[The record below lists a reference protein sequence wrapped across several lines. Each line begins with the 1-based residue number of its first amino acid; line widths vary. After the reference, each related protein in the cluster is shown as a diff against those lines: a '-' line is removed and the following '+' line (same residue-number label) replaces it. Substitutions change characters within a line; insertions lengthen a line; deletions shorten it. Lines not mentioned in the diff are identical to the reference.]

1 MTNSYQTNSY
11 QNLLNKRRAILEGN
25 DADRLETIRD
35 HVRGKWSVAPELKYY
50 TLHDDRHSER
60 VEGELYELLPDE
72 QFRKLTP
79 EERFLLLASAWLHD
93 IGMIP
98 DLFGEEDKR
107 LTEIEVRET
116 HQERSERYIN
126 STAVWPVLGLRPEE
140 TTSLGIICRY
150 HRKTEDLRKC
160 NEKIPIPGGQIRTRL
175 LAAYLR
181 IADALRIADLSGV
194 PEREFR
200 TNLIMGMG
208 PESAFHWLK
217 SKYAQGTSLAEERY
231 TITIFLKRP
240 KNSNENIE
248 PLGNFLC
255 EEIQEELDSSMD
267 TLRQGGLAFYQ
278 KVNYKTI
285 DVPFS
290 PDEIESLR
298 WVLGQIE
305 TIFSTSASMAINS
318 VLNNIQLILE
328 LNNARVIRELLNYKR
343 MILVPFLDKKPCH
356 AYLTKINKM
365 LEENLK
371 NIQNPNNLNNAKR
384 DRIIRFISDKIDQ
397 WQDERRKAF
406 GALSDMSKPFLID
419 GCPVLLYGY
428 SSSVVTA
435 LENLPNNIKK
445 SMEVY
450 ICECKTKNRYGYDNR
465 LIYCDGI
472 HYASEIKNAGFEKIY
487 LVADSSASN
496 LLSRGKI
503 SKVLFGANGIGEN
516 GEISHGLGHLAMAD
530 MAQEYNIPVYVIA
543 ETMKIIKEIKKNPDL
558 PREVKWLTTDL
569 SVNLDDFK
577 QYNPREDIV
586 PPEKIT
592 MLITEKGAF
601 QPCTVDQI
609 CKIHNI
615 DINY

>member
-1 MTNSYQTNSY
+1 M
-11 QNLLNKRRAILEGN
+11 
-25 DADRLETIRD
+25 
-35 HVRGKWSVAPELKYY
+35 RGKWSVAPELKYY

-72 QFRKLTP
+72 QFRKLSS

-240 KNSNENIE
+240 NNSNENIE

-397 WQDERRKAF
+397 WQDERRNAF
-406 GALSDMSKPFLID
+406 GAFSDMSKPFLID

-435 LENLPNNIKK
+435 LESLP
-445 SMEVY
+445 
-450 ICECKTKNRYGYDNR
+450 
-465 LIYCDGI
+465 
-472 HYASEIKNAGFEKIY
+472 GFEKIY

-530 MAQEYNIPVYVIA
+530 MAKEYNIPVYVIA

-586 PPEKIT
+586 PPKKIT

>member
-11 QNLLNKRRAILEGN
+11 QNLLNKREDILEGN

-60 VEGELYELLPDE
+60 VERELYELLPDE

-79 EERFLLLASAWLHD
+79 KERFLLLASAWLHD

-98 DLFGEEDKR
+98 DLFGEEDER

-240 KNSNENIE
+240 NNSNENIE

-318 VLNNIQLILE
+318 VLNNIQLIL
-328 LNNARVIRELLNYKR
+328 V
-343 MILVPFLDKKPCH
+343 
-356 AYLTKINKM
+356 
-365 LEENLK
+365 
-371 NIQNPNNLNNAKR
+371 
-384 DRIIRFISDKIDQ
+384 
-397 WQDERRKAF
+397 
-406 GALSDMSKPFLID
+406 
-419 GCPVLLYGY
+419 
-428 SSSVVTA
+428 SSS
-435 LENLPNNIKK
+435 
-445 SMEVY
+445 
-450 ICECKTKNRYGYDNR
+450 
-465 LIYCDGI
+465 
-472 HYASEIKNAGFEKIY
+472 F
-487 LVADSSASN
+487 
-496 LLSRGKI
+496 
-503 SKVLFGANGIGEN
+503 
-516 GEISHGLGHLAMAD
+516 
-530 MAQEYNIPVYVIA
+530 
-543 ETMKIIKEIKKNPDL
+543 
-558 PREVKWLTTDL
+558 
-569 SVNLDDFK
+569 
-577 QYNPREDIV
+577 
-586 PPEKIT
+586 
-592 MLITEKGAF
+592 
-601 QPCTVDQI
+601 
-609 CKIHNI
+609 
-615 DINY
+615 

>member
-1 MTNSYQTNSY
+1 
-11 QNLLNKRRAILEGN
+11 
-25 DADRLETIRD
+25 
-35 HVRGKWSVAPELKYY
+35 VRGKWSVAPELKYY

-72 QFRKLTP
+72 QFRKLSS

-240 KNSNENIE
+240 NNSNENIE

-397 WQDERRKAF
+397 WQDERRNAF
-406 GALSDMSKPFLID
+406 GAFSDMSKPFLID

-435 LENLPNNIKK
+435 LESLP
-445 SMEVY
+445 
-450 ICECKTKNRYGYDNR
+450 
-465 LIYCDGI
+465 
-472 HYASEIKNAGFEKIY
+472 GFEKIY

-530 MAQEYNIPVYVIA
+530 MAKEYNIPVYVIA

-586 PPEKIT
+586 PPKKIT

>member
-1 MTNSYQTNSY
+1 MREIDGNYK
-11 QNLLNKRRAILEGN
+11 NLLNKRSAILEG
-25 DADRLETIRD
+25 DDPARLERICD
-35 HVRGKWSVAPELKYY
+35 HVRDKWSVAPELKYY
-50 TLHDDRHSER
+50 TLHDHRHSER
-60 VEGELYELLPDE
+60 VEGELYELLPEE
-72 QFRKLTP
+72 QFTKLTP

-116 HQERSERYIN
+116 HHERSERYIN
-126 STAVWPVLGLRPEE
+126 STAVWPVLGLRPDE

-150 HRKTEDLRKC
+150 HRKAEDLRKC

-194 PEREFR
+194 PEKEFR

-208 PESAFHWLK
+208 PESTFHWLK

-240 KNSNENIE
+240 RNSDENIE
-248 PLGNFLC
+248 PLGKFLC

-267 TLRQGGLAFYQ
+267 TLRQGELAFYQ
-278 KVNYKTI
+278 KVNYETI
-285 DVPFS
+285 AVPFL
-290 PDEIESLR
+290 PDEIENLR

-318 VLNNIQLILE
+318 VLNNIQLILK
-328 LNNARVIRELLNYKR
+328 LNKARVIKELLNYKK
-343 MILVPFLDKKPCH
+343 MILDPFLDEKPCH
-356 AYLTKINKM
+356 AYLTKIKKM

-371 NIQNPNNLNNAKR
+371 NIPDPNNLDDAER
-384 DRIIRFISDKIDQ
+384 DRIIRLISDKIDQ
-397 WQDERRKAF
+397 WQDERKKAF
-406 GALSDMSKPFLID
+406 GAFSDMSKPFFID
-419 GCPVLLYGY
+419 GGPVLLYGY

-435 LENLPNNIKK
+435 LKNLPPNIKK
-445 SMEVY
+445 DMKVY

-472 HYASEIKNAGFEKIY
+472 HYASEIKNAGFEKIC

-530 MAQEYNIPVYVIA
+530 MAKTYNIPVYVIA
-543 ETMKIIKEIKKNPDL
+543 ETMKIIKKIKKSPEL
-558 PREVKWLTTDL
+558 PRKVKWLTTDL

-601 QPCTVDQI
+601 QPCAVDQI